1 MKDKLEDIKETTNEM
16 KRLMVETG
24 KEVDKTRKRIKMKQK
39 REGMLL
45 SFPLK
50 ILDHQVDNRQTD
62 RRKDLPTDRQ
72 EARNKNRQAENQR
85 KTGQQT

>member
-24 KEVDKTRKRIKMKQK
+24 KEVDKTRKRIKMDKMKQK
-39 REGMLL
+39 REGMLP

-50 ILDHQVDNRQTD
+50 IL
-62 RRKDLPTDRQ
+62 
-72 EARNKNRQAENQR
+72 
-85 KTGQQT
+85 GY

>member
-50 ILDHQVDNRQTD
+50 ILGYLKILGTD
-62 RRKDLPTDRQ
+62 GKIYRPTD
-72 EARNKNRQAENQR
+72 
-85 KTGQQT
+85 